1 MLVSVGKGSLVLP
14 FLVFIALSLFLQY
27 STPYLVGYDGYFHI
41 KFSYLL
47 RDYGFIDR
55 LPWLQFTIY
64 KEHFRNH
71 HLLFHYLIIPF
82 TYLDLMT
89 GAKIAASFFMAVA
102 WYVFYLILRASKI
115 PYAALW
121 SVVGFVSSETF
132 LYRLSMLRIQS
143 LSLALLLFIFLLHA
157 QRRYK
162 LIFLFTVVFVYLYDA
177 FPLVLFISVCFLV
190 SDFLISRILN
200 YRYLMASGGGSLLGM
215 VVNPYFPENIESFVF
230 NMYRTLFLKE
240 KFVRVGTEWYPYS
253 SWGLLENMLVASL
266 CFALLVVFLPFV
278 KDIKREELALL
289 LLSLGFLFLI
299 FKSRRFVEY
308 SPAFVM
314 LTFLLVAVKRLN
326 LKHSLALLVLLT
338 PLSAFTFYEAYKSVG
353 RAKNPIAYKGAA
365 LWLKNN
371 SQAGDIVFNS
381 DWDDF
386 PFLFFYNHKNYYIV
400 GLDPMY
406 MYRYDPKLYRR
417 YQRIT
422 RGKVKNPSAEIA
434 RRFRAKFVFT
444 DKKHKRLI
452 KRLNEDKNAWKVYE
466 DRWSLVYK
474 ISF

>member
-14 FLVFIALSLFLQY
+14 FLVFIVLSLFLQY

-47 RDYGFIDR
+47 RDYGLIDR

-121 SVVGFVSSETF
+121 SVVGFVSSEAF

-190 SDFLISRILN
+190 SDFLISRIL
-200 YRYLMASGGGSLLGM
+200 
-215 VVNPYFPENIESFVF
+215 
-230 NMYRTLFLKE
+230 TK
-240 KFVRVGTEWYPYS
+240 
-253 SWGLLENMLVASL
+253 
-266 CFALLVVFLPFV
+266 
-278 KDIKREELALL
+278 
-289 LLSLGFLFLI
+289 
-299 FKSRRFVEY
+299 
-308 SPAFVM
+308 
-314 LTFLLVAVKRLN
+314 
-326 LKHSLALLVLLT
+326 LT
-338 PLSAFTFYEAYKSVG
+338 P
-353 RAKNPIAYKGAA
+353 
-365 LWLKNN
+365 
-371 SQAGDIVFNS
+371 
-381 DWDDF
+381 
-386 PFLFFYNHKNYYIV
+386 
-400 GLDPMY
+400 
-406 MYRYDPKLYRR
+406 
-417 YQRIT
+417 
-422 RGKVKNPSAEIA
+422 
-434 RRFRAKFVFT
+434 
-444 DKKHKRLI
+444 
-452 KRLNEDKNAWKVYE
+452 
-466 DRWSLVYK
+466 
-474 ISF
+474 